1 MENGDEAQLSIIRM
15 AQERNQINVTLSDQA
30 NEDYRKVAD
39 YLGMPVATL
48 LRQVLESHHQTTEFG
63 ALIER
68 ANREVSKTDRNP

>member
-1 MENGDEAQLSIIRM
+1 M
-15 AQERNQINVTLSDQA
+15 AQERHQLNITLSDQA

-48 LRQVLESHHQTTEFG
+48 LRQVLETHHQTREFG

-68 ANREVSKTDRNP
+68 VKTPTKKAS

>member
-1 MENGDEAQLSIIRM
+1 MDNRNDAQSSIIRM
-15 AQERNQINVTLSDQA
+15 AQDRNQIYITLSDQA

-48 LRQVLESHHQTTEFG
+48 LRQILESHHQGREFG

-68 ANREVSKTDRNP
+68 VKETPKTKKAA